1 MNKAHG
7 KSSHQLEKSEVFKL
21 MEVEPSVGLISSQV
35 TDRQAKF
42 GLNELTQRRRRS
54 EFIRFLLQFHAPLI
68 YILLAAS
75 IITAAMGE
83 WVDAGV
89 IFGVIFINAIIG
101 FVQES
106 KAERSIEA
114 LAKSVRTMAMVLRDG
129 KRSQIDSSQL
139 VPGDIVLLQSG
150 DKVPADL
157 RLTSIKDLQIDE
169 SMLTGE
175 SVPVQKHAGSLHH
188 ETILADRKNMAYAG
202 TLATYGQATGVVWST
217 GDGTEMGRVAT
228 LIHEAVDL
236 STPLT
241 LKIEQFSKA
250 ILVVILLLA
259 ATTFGVGLLRGN
271 EAGEMFMAAV
281 AIAVGAIPEGLPAAV
296 TITLAVGVSRMAQ
309 RRAIIRKLPA
319 VETLGSTTVICSD
332 KTGTLTE
339 NQMTVRKVFAGGST
353 YDITGG
359 GFDPQ
364 GEIQMHNSKVDVAG
378 NHALIDCLRA
388 GVLCND
394 SQLLREGGRHTAQ
407 GDPTEVALIVA
418 AEKGGIFSADE
429 HRIQPRVDV
438 IPFESQHQFMAT
450 LHDRHERSGR
460 VIYKKGAA
468 ERLIER
474 CTHMLAADG
483 SLQPIDPDL
492 IRQHADAMAAQGL
505 RVLALA
511 RREVEAGHAQLHHDH
526 VKEGMTFLG
535 LQGMIDPPRA
545 EAIAAVANCQRAGL
559 MVKMI
564 TGDHALTA
572 KAIAQQLGISG
583 GNPGSEVIAYTGK
596 DLKAVDDVR
605 LSEMARDAAVFARV
619 SPEEKLRLVRA
630 LQSLGHVVAMTGD
643 GVNDA
648 PALKQADI
656 GIAMGITGTEV
667 AKGAADMILTDDNF
681 ATIEAAVEEG
691 RGVYDNLTKFILW
704 TLPTNIGEA
713 CILTA
718 SILAGIAI
726 PALPVQLLWVNMM
739 TAIFLGTVLV
749 MEPKEDDLMRKPP
762 RAPNTPI
769 LTFPLF
775 MRTGLVSLII
785 LIGSFGLFFWQ
796 TQWHDMPLPEART
809 MVINVIVVV
818 EMFYLLNCRSLT
830 HSIWH
835 IGWLSNRW
843 LFIGIG
849 SMLAAQLAF
858 TYLPVMNR
866 LFHTA
871 PISAQAWL
879 HIVLVGL
886 VAYSVVG
893 FEKWVRFTVK
903 HEGQ

>member
-1 MNKAHG
+1 MTVDPRTGLSPA
-7 KSSHQLEKSEVFKL
+7 Q
-21 MEVEPSVGLISSQV
+21 VEE
-35 TDRQAKF
+35 RKNKF
-42 GLNELTQRRRRS
+42 GLNELTKRSKRS
-54 EFIRFLLQFHAPLI
+54 EFIRFLLQFHAPLV
-68 YILLAAS
+68 YILLAA
-75 IITAAMGE
+75 TFVTLLLQE
-83 WVDAGV
+83 WIDAGV
-89 IFGVIFINAIIG
+89 IFGVVLVNAIIG
-101 FVQES
+101 FFQES
-106 KAERSIEA
+106 KAEKSIEA
-114 LAKSVRTMAMVLRDG
+114 LARSVKTMAMVRRDG
-129 KRSQIDSSQL
+129 QRIQVDSIEL

-150 DKVPADL
+150 DKVPADI
-157 RLTSIKDLQIDE
+157 RLTAIKDLQVDE

-175 SVPVQKHAGSLHH
+175 SVPVTKHLGALHH

-202 TLATYGQATGVVWST
+202 TLATYGQAEGVVWST
-217 GDGTEMGRVAT
+217 GDATEMGRVAT

-241 LKIEQFSKA
+241 RKIAQFSKV
-250 ILVVILLLA
+250 ILGVILLLA
-259 ATTFGVGLLRGN
+259 TLAFAIGILRGN

-296 TITLAVGVSRMAQ
+296 TITLAVGVTRMA
-309 RRAIIRKLPA
+309 RRKAIIRKLPA

-339 NQMTVRKVFAGGST
+339 NQMTVRNIYAGGAR

-359 GFDPQ
+359 GFEPT
-364 GEIQMHNSKVDVAG
+364 GEIQQLGSTIDLNT
-378 NHALIDCLRA
+378 NTALVDCLRA

-394 SQLLREGGRHTAQ
+394 SQLMRVSGRHTAQ

-418 AEKGGIFSADE
+418 AEKAGLLSKDE
-429 HRIQPRVDV
+429 NEKQPRIDV

-450 LHDRHERSGR
+450 LHEQHEQAGK
-460 VIYKKGAA
+460 VIYKKGAV
-468 ERLIER
+468 ERLLDR
-474 CTHMLAADG
+474 CTQMLTADG
-483 SLQPIDPDL
+483 SLVPIDGEM
-492 IRQHADAMAAQGL
+492 IRREADAMASQGL
-505 RVLALA
+505 RVLGLA
-511 RREVEAGHAQLHHDH
+511 RRDVEPGHRELHHDN

-545 EAIAAVANCQRAGL
+545 QAIAAVANCQQAGM

-572 KAIAQQLGISG
+572 KAIAQQLGLRSG
-583 GNPGSEVIAYTGK
+583 DGSDEVIAITGQE
-596 DLKAVDDVR
+596 LKNYDDQK
-605 LSEMARDAAVFARV
+605 LQEIAQKAAVFARV
-619 SPEEKLRLVRA
+619 SPEEKFRLVKA
-630 LQSLGHVVAMTGD
+630 LQARGHVVAMTGD

-667 AKGAADMILTDDNF
+667 AKGAADMILTDDSF

-691 RGVYDNLTKFILW
+691 RGVFDNLTKFILW

-713 CILTA
+713 CILMA
-718 SILAGIAI
+718 AIIAGISI
-726 PALPVQLLWVNMM
+726 PALPVHLLWINMM

-749 MEPKEDDLMRKPP
+749 MEPKEDDLMRRPP
-762 RAPNTPI
+762 RDPATPI

-785 LIGSFGLFFWQ
+785 LIGSFGLFYWE
-796 TQWHDMPLPEART
+796 TEWRGLPLAEART
-809 MVINVIVVV
+809 IVVNVIVVV
-818 EMFYLLNCRSLT
+818 EIFYLLNCRSLT

-835 IGWLSNRW
+835 IGWFTNRW
-843 LFIGIG
+843 LFVGIAG
-849 SMLAAQLAF
+849 MLAIQMAF

-871 PISAQAWL
+871 PITLEAWL
-879 HIVLVGL
+879 HITLVGIA
-886 VAYSVVG
+886 AYSVVG
-893 FEKWVRFTVK
+893 FEKWVRFGSRTK
-903 HEGQ
+903 EKPH